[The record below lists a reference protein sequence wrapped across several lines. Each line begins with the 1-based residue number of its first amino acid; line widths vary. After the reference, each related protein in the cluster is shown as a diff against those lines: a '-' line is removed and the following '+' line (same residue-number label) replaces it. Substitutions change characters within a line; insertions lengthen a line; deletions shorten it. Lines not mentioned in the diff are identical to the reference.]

1 MFCQQTSPKRW
12 FTNMN
17 MTSYCDVTNSVYP
30 ETMTTVRHCAILEF
44 GMGAYNQAVAPG
56 ITRPLHCTDSEA
68 AVANHYIESSGVT
81 ATTPLELVCASTVY
95 PLLAKNANSATLP
108 QLPPLV

>member
-1 MFCQQTSPKRW
+1 
-12 FTNMN
+12 
-17 MTSYCDVTNSVYP
+17 
-30 ETMTTVRHCAILEF
+30 
-44 GMGAYNQAVAPG
+44 MGAYNQAVAPG

-95 PLLAKNANSATLP
+95 PLLAENANSATLAATSAASLIP
-108 QLPPLV
+108 KYWASFFASA